1 MAVPGDRGG
10 RAWGILVAAP
20 GEKRWPPVGRSS
32 CPLTRAKSAP
42 DEAGVLPEFA
52 GVMVH
57 DRLAMYFKY
66 DKATHAICLAH
77 VLRELG
83 LS

>member
-32 CPLTRAKSAP
+32 CPLTHRIP
-42 DEAGVLPEFA
+42 GTHRQLHGEGVA
-52 GVMVH
+52 
-57 DRLAMYFKY
+57 RLEPS
-66 DKATHAICLAH
+66 TEVPRHAE
-77 VLRELG
+77 VLREAMNG
-83 LS
+83 ATRRF